1 VRLVVALSVA
11 GVLAVFLL
19 YTALAGN
26 ARPQLN
32 PSQVRGH
39 KGDVTLGGKVI
50 GKVRGDSFGRG
61 LRFRLRDTNGTVSV
75 PVLYYGAV
83 PDLFRR
89 GRYVMLSGRLR
100 GTTFVGDRGS
110 LTTKCPSKY
119 SPKKS

>member
-11 GVLAVFLL
+11 GVLAVFLI

-26 ARPQLN
+26 PRPQLN

-39 KGDVTLGGKVI
+39 ADDVTLGGKVI
-50 GKVRGDSFGRG
+50 GRVRGNAFGSG
-61 LRFRLRDTNGTVSV
+61 LRFRLRDTNGTASV
-75 PVLYYGAV
+75 PVVYHGAV
-83 PDLFRR
+83 PDLFRT
-89 GRYVMLSGRLR
+89 GRYVMLTGRLR
-100 GTTFVGDRGS
+100 GTTFVGDRNS